1 MANAAALAPHPSGK
15 DVAPSHLNAARE
27 PTRLKGGIDA
37 FERVARRTTTWSV
50 LKLSTAHGILPAF
63 VPALPAP
70 STTSPDTTSPLPLA
84 FRPAVFAAHARTLA
98 HLPHL
103 CRHMSRPTS
112 VTFTTTLDTIF
123 HALHLISITSSAM

>member
-15 DVAPSHLNAARE
+15 DVAPSHLSAAYE
-27 PTRLKGGIDA
+27 STRLKGGIDA

-50 LKLSTAHGILPAF
+50 LKLSTAHAILPAF
-63 VPALPAP
+63 IPAPPAP
-70 STTSPDTTSPLPLA
+70 SATSPDTTSPLPLA
-84 FRPAVFAAHARTLA
+84 FRLPTRCFRRSRT

-123 HALHLISITSSAM
+123 HALHLIIITSSAM